1 MSRGSTYASA
11 QTRQARRRELNLCT
25 LCTSTRHKTKDCLG
39 KRNRLPFKCSLC
51 NSRNHVTPLC
61 DKAEEK
67 QNSALSTNVGN
78 SSRTLNQPFILPMV
92 SLSVSKGSRNT
103 TSTVCLIP
111 AARGHTFPRGWRKN

>member
-1 MSRGSTYASA
+1 MSRCSTYASA
-11 QTRQARRRELNLCT
+11 QTRQARCRELNLCT

-67 QNSALSTNVGN
+67 KNSALSSNVCT
-78 SSRTLNQPFILPMV
+78 SSHSLNQPLILPMV
-92 SLSVSKGSRNT
+92 SLSVSKGRQKHN
-103 TSTVCLIP
+103 VNCLLDTGSQ
-111 AARGHTFPRGWRKN
+111 RSYFSKGWWKN